1 MLTPSAPASVKSDRP
16 RRPGSCFC
24 RKMISCS
31 GPCFAFHARTRRSTV
46 RRTPGLRSGCR
57 RIISSYTA
65 TARSPGLASSSGTIS
80 SSKIP
85 ASGSG
90 RLRPRPFLFSNGRPA
105 SASIRYAVAVL
116 NPDLAAASAGRSF
129 FRWVM

>member
-1 MLTPSAPASVKSDRP
+1 MLTSSAPASVKSDRP

-24 RKMISCS
+24 RKMISRS
-31 GPCFAFHARTRRSTV
+31 GPCFAFQPRTRRSSV
-46 RRTPGLRSGCR
+46 RRTPWCSSGWR
-57 RIISSYTA
+57 RIISSYSA

-80 SSKIP
+80 PSKIP

-90 RLRPRPFLFSNGRPA
+90 RLRPLGFLFSDDRPG

-116 NPDLAAASAGRSF
+116 NPALAAASAGRSF
-129 FRWVM
+129 FR